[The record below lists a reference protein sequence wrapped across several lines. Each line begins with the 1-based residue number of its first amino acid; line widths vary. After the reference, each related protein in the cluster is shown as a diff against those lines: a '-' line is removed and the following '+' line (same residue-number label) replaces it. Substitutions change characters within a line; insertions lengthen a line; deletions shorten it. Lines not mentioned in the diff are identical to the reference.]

1 MNTLEDRLR
10 RGLAAEADARPFLA
24 GAPHVSTKP
33 AFRGVAVAFAAA
45 AVMLVAVGG
54 GAMVSRA
61 VLFTGQN
68 PNAAVVPPSISTTAA
83 SPLASSQD
91 RADVG
96 FDITALAGRL
106 GAEPVPDAEIQRT
119 TGGFPV
125 APGSGYKVN
134 EVVLEDPAAK
144 VGLVMFLDDLS
155 HNDDTVNTC
164 FSGYAIV
171 DGVNVAGA
179 VTCIPMAEL
188 AARNDD
194 FHIVVEGSCGPFPK
208 DDPRIDG
215 RWMLLSIWGIPI
227 GTVSINVELGD
238 GTVAVVPVSDAGV
251 AQMLWEDPEDILS
264 IQFEAMTPSQRSYAS
279 TLLPTPAIDC
289 APDTDSGSG

>member
-1 MNTLEDRLR
+1 MEINRDFLLLLFRPK
-10 RGLAAEADARPFLA
+10 RGAHLAPAAPFVLA
-24 GAPHVSTKP
+24 FQKQVGQKFGHFP
-33 AFRGVAVAFAAA
+33 A
-45 AVMLVAVGG
+45 
-54 GAMVSRA
+54 S
-61 VLFTGQN
+61 
-68 PNAAVVPPSISTTAA
+68 
-83 SPLASSQD
+83 SPL
-91 RADVG
+91 
-96 FDITALAGRL
+96 
-106 GAEPVPDAEIQRT
+106 
-119 TGGFPV
+119 
-125 APGSGYKVN
+125 
-134 EVVLEDPAAK
+134 
-144 VGLVMFLDDLS
+144 
-155 HNDDTVNTC
+155 
-164 FSGYAIV
+164 
-171 DGVNVAGA
+171 
-179 VTCIPMAEL
+179 AEL

-227 GTVSINVELGD
+227 GTVSVNVELGD